1 MKLIEKDK
9 ITGETELVDTVINK
23 DVLRGLQCLPDN
35 YIDMII
41 TSPPYWGLR
50 NYKVDGQIGQEESP
64 EKYVETL
71 RSVFSAARRVLK
83 DTGTLWLNLGDT
95 YMSGGSPSRHFG
107 YADEKNK
114 KGRNIDFHEPQTNKH
129 ETIKPKDLV
138 GIPWR
143 VALAL
148 QQDGWYLRSDIIWHK
163 PNAMPESA
171 HDRPS
176 RDHEYI
182 FLFSKNQKYYYDAD
196 SIREPHTSLDDLKRR
211 KNKTYSQNITRGGTA
226 EQTLGRNRGEFY
238 HPKGRNKRTV
248 WKIKIKPY
256 PDTHFAVFPKE
267 LVRQCVLAGCPED
280 GIVLDTFAGSG
291 TTLEVATELNRRYVG
306 IELNS
311 DYLRLIKKRLGLTT
325 FFADTKEMEKKN
337 KQAYTKMIRKTE
349 SELMQEDL
357 EPIE

>member
-1 MKLIEKDK
+1 M
-9 ITGETELVDTVINK
+9 
-23 DVLRGLQCLPDN
+23 PDN

-50 NYKVDGQIGQEESP
+50 NYNVDGQIGQESSP

-71 RSVFSAARRVLK
+71 RSVFSACRRVLK

-95 YMSGGSPSRHFG
+95 YMSGGGASRHHG
-107 YADEKNK
+107 YSDPKNK
-114 KGRNIDFHEPQTNKH
+114 EGRNIDFLEPQSNQH

-171 HDRPS
+171 QDRPT

-182 FLFSKNQKYYYDAD
+182 FLFSKSKKYYYDAD
-196 SIREPHTSLDDLKRR
+196 SIREPHTSLDDLERR
-211 KNKTYSQNITRGGTA
+211 TNKMYSENISKGGTG
-226 EQTLGRNRGEFY
+226 EQMLGRNREDFY
-238 HPKGRNKRTV
+238 HPLGRNKRTV
-248 WKIKIKPY
+248 WTIPTKPY
-256 PDTHFAVFPKE
+256 PDTHFAVFPKD
-267 LVRQCVLAGCPED
+267 LVRQCVLAGCPEN

-291 TTLEVATELNRRYVG
+291 TTLEIAVEQNKHYVG
-306 IELNS
+306 IELNT
-311 DYLRLIKKRLGLTT
+311 DYLPMIKKRLGLSV
-325 FFADTKEMEKKN
+325 FFKDKKEMEKKN
-337 KQAYTKMIRKTE
+337 KQSYAKMIRKVEKELTE
-349 SELMQEDL
+349 SEKMQEDL
-357 EPIE
+357 EPIVDYEEK